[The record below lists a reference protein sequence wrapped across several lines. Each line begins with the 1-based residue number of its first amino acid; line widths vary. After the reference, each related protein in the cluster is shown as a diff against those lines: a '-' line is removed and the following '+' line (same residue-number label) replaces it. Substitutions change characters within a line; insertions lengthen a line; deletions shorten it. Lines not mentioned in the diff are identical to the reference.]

1 MKREQAIR
9 FAAVLLIVCLGLGY
23 AWSSFPTSRDDKS
36 RLLDFS
42 EFYAAA
48 KMIRQGLG
56 RSLYDLKL
64 QAEFQLGVAP
74 VHAFYLRPPFE
85 ALLFIPYS
93 YLGYRSAYM
102 AWLGTSLAA
111 VLLAAWLI
119 RNHSNVLEAM
129 LQYTHGIPIDLGLL
143 FILFLTFGPTM
154 NCLLIGQDA
163 ILILIIYTVAFRALK
178 QGQELQA
185 GCILACGLFKYHL
198 VLPFVMIFAMRRR
211 ISFLTGFATVAVAL
225 IAVSIYISG
234 PEVLNS
240 YPAMFMNPG
249 YRSLMS
255 FQPEYA
261 ANIHG
266 LVYLLTRGRIPTFIS
281 TAAVIVLSL
290 PLLWFTA
297 RRWDD
302 RQFELCFSAAVVA
315 TVLTGFHAFVYD
327 LTLLLLPT
335 AIACGE
341 LAKRRELFRS
351 STLNAA
357 LLVLFL
363 PPVHHLLAVY
373 HVYALMGFALLSM
386 FVAIIRAISRK
397 SSDQMLSVSA

>member
-1 MKREQAIR
+1 
-9 FAAVLLIVCLGLGY
+9 
-23 AWSSFPTSRDDKS
+23 
-36 RLLDFS
+36 
-42 EFYAAA
+42 
-48 KMIRQGLG
+48 
-56 RSLYDLKL
+56 
-64 QAEFQLGVAP
+64 
-74 VHAFYLRPPFE
+74 
-85 ALLFIPYS
+85 
-93 YLGYRSAYM
+93 
-102 AWLGTSLAA
+102 
-111 VLLAAWLI
+111 
-119 RNHSNVLEAM
+119 
-129 LQYTHGIPIDLGLL
+129 
-143 FILFLTFGPTM
+143 
-154 NCLLIGQDA
+154 
-163 ILILIIYTVAFRALK
+163 
-178 QGQELQA
+178 
-185 GCILACGLFKYHL
+185 
-198 VLPFVMIFAMRRR
+198 
-211 ISFLTGFATVAVAL
+211 
-225 IAVSIYISG
+225 
-234 PEVLNS
+234 
-240 YPAMFMNPG
+240 
-249 YRSLMS
+249 MS